1 MSAVTRGLRSASKQ
15 LRVSCLPTCAVGRS
29 ASVGAR
35 VFAAASAAP
44 SSTTSTSSHNS
55 SFSTSAASLSAAPTM
70 ASQPREYDTEI
81 TDIADYVANKPIDSE
96 LAFDT
101 ARWILLDTLGCGLE
115 GLRFKECTKLL
126 GPIVPGTVVPNGTK
140 VPGTP
145 FVLDPVNGAFNIGAM
160 IRWLDFNDCWL
171 AAEWG
176 HPSDNLGAILAVAD
190 WINRTNKAGGNLAGG
205 KIFTIKDILEAMIK
219 AHEIQGCLAL
229 LNSYNK
235 VGLDHVV
242 LVKVASTAVVSKML
256 GLNEKQIADAVTQA
270 WVDGQSLR
278 TYRHTPNTMS
288 RKSWAAGDACQRAV
302 NLALKVM
309 KGEQGVP
316 TVLSAPTWGFYDV
329 LFKGNKFAF
338 QRPYGSYVMENVL
351 FKVSYPA
358 EFHSQ
363 TAVEASEKIHHL
375 LKKMGKTAADI
386 KAVTCRTHEAC
397 VRIIDKQFKPMD
409 NFADRDHCIQ
419 YMCSVMLVFGRLEAT
434 DYTDGGEAA
443 TSELVESLRQK
454 IKCVEDP
461 QYTRDYH
468 DPALRTIS
476 NALTVEL
483 NDGTVLDEVAVEAP
497 LGHSLRRDEAKP
509 VILAK
514 YKRHLGPHLP
524 ENRVQ
529 ELVELSQNSSK
540 LDNMTV
546 DEYVDLYTVKESKF
560 L

>member
-1 MSAVTRGLRSASKQ
+1 
-15 LRVSCLPTCAVGRS
+15 
-29 ASVGAR
+29 
-35 VFAAASAAP
+35 
-44 SSTTSTSSHNS
+44 
-55 SFSTSAASLSAAPTM
+55 
-70 ASQPREYDTEI
+70 
-81 TDIADYVANKPIDSE
+81 
-96 LAFDT
+96 
-101 ARWILLDTLGCGLE
+101 
-115 GLRFKECTKLL
+115 
-126 GPIVPGTVVPNGTK
+126 VPNGTK

-190 WINRTNKAGGNLAGG
+190 WVNRTNKAGGNLAGG
-205 KIFTIKDILEAMIK
+205 KVFTVKDVLEAMIK

-229 LNSYNK
+229 LNSFNK

-256 GLNEKQIADAVTQA
+256 GLSEKQIADAVTQA

-278 TYRHTPNTMS
+278 TYRHSPNTMS

-329 LFKGNKFAF
+329 LFKGKKFEF

-363 TAVEASEKIHHL
+363 TAVEASEKIYHQ
-375 LKKMGKTAADI
+375 LKAMGKSAADI

-397 VRIIDKQFKPMD
+397 IRIIDKQFKPMD

-419 YMCSVMLVFGRLEAT
+419 YMCSVMLTFGRLEAT

-443 TSELVESLRQK
+443 TSELVESLRKK

-461 QYTRDYH
+461 QYTQDYH
-468 DPALRTIS
+468 DPKLRTIS

-483 NDGTVLDEVAVEAP
+483 NDGTILDEVAVEAP
-497 LGHSLRRDEAKP
+497 LGHRLRRDEAKP

-524 ENRVQ
+524 EAQ
-529 ELVELSQNSSK
+529 DSK
-540 LDNMTV
+540 KLESMSV